1 MITLCGYFY
10 EEGEQAMYGVVL
22 ILVLIVM
29 GGAIAYIGDKLGSKV
44 GKKKLSIFG
53 LRPKYTSI
61 IVTIITGILIT
72 SSTLG
77 VLALTSK
84 NVRVALFGMEKLN
97 QQIKATEN
105 NLQTV
110 TFDLAKAN
118 TEREEVI
125 AALDKAKEDYRI
137 ASEKSEEQIQE
148 LENKKSILEDKNNA
162 LEETKKELDDR
173 VASLSEQQKVL
184 ESDIERLNVLT
195 KRLNQG
201 IQFVREGDIVY
212 RAGEVIVTGTVNP
225 VEDKSKNI
233 EEVTGILNTA
243 NETILSR
250 LGIKENIDVVW
261 ITKEA
266 FDQVVQQINQSNQEM
281 IVRVV
286 AAANIVY
293 GEPVRV
299 NLELY
304 PNKQVYKEN
313 QIVYKEIMTVSIKEK
328 DAEKIVLEF
337 LKKVN
342 ATAVNKGMIPDPLQ
356 GTIGVMSGSQFYDIV
371 NALEAADGKVELT
384 AVAGADTNAVGP
396 LRLNVKI
403 KNVQ

>member
-1 MITLCGYFY
+1 
-10 EEGEQAMYGVVL
+10 MYGIILIFVL
-22 ILVLIVM
+22 IIM
-29 GGAIAYIGDKLGSKV
+29 GGVIAYIGDKLGTKV

-53 LRPKYTSI
+53 LRPKHTSI

-97 QQIKATEN
+97 QQIKETES
-105 NLQTV
+105 NLQTI
-110 TFDLAKAN
+110 TLDLAKAN
-118 TEREEVI
+118 AEREEVI

-148 LENKKSILEDKNNA
+148 LEDKKNILENKNNALENRNNSLENRNNA
-162 LEETKKELDDR
+162 LEETKRELDNR

-184 ESDIERLNVLT
+184 ENDIERLNALT

-201 IQFVREGDIVY
+201 IQFVREGDIIY
-212 RAGEVIVTGTVNP
+212 RAGEVIVTGTVKP
-225 VEDKSKNI
+225 EEDKGKNT
-233 EEVTGILNTA
+233 EALTAILNTA
-243 NETILSR
+243 NQTILAR
-250 LGIKENIDVVW
+250 FDIKENIDVLWVS
-261 ITKEA
+261 KEA
-266 FDQVVQQINQSNQEM
+266 FEQTIEQINQSNQEM
-281 IVRVV
+281 VVRVV
-286 AAANIVY
+286 AAGNIVY

-313 QIVYKEIMTVSIKEK
+313 QVVYKEVMTLSVKEK
-328 DAEKIVLEF
+328 DAEQIVLDF

-342 ATAVNKGMIPDPLQ
+342 AAAVSKGMIPDPLQ
-356 GTIGVMSGSQFYDIV
+356 GTVGVMSGSQFYDIV
-371 NALEAADGKVELT
+371 NALETTGGKVELT
-384 AVAGADTNAVGP
+384 AVAGTDTNAAGP
-396 LRLNVKI
+396 LRLNVKL

>member
-1 MITLCGYFY
+1 
-10 EEGEQAMYGVVL
+10 MYGIVL
-22 ILVLIVM
+22 SLVLIVM

-118 TEREEVI
+118 TEREETV
-125 AALDKAKEDYRI
+125 AALNKAQADYKVV
-137 ASEKSEEQIQE
+137 SSDLEKSKAQISE
-148 LENKKSILEDKNNA
+148 LENTKNA

-173 VASLSEQQKVL
+173 VASLSEQQNVL
-184 ESDIERLNVLT
+184 ESDVERLNVLT

-225 VEDKSKNI
+225 VEDKNKNI

-250 LGIKENIDVVW
+250 LGIKENIDLIW
-261 ITKEA
+261 LAKDD
-266 FDQVVQQINQSNQEM
+266 FDHTLARINQSNQEM

-286 AAANIVY
+286 AAGNIVY

-313 QIVYKEIMTVSIKEK
+313 QIVYKEIMTISIKEK
-328 DAEKIVLEF
+328 DAENIVLDF

-342 ATAVNKGMIPDPLQ
+342 ATAVSKGMIPDPLQ

-384 AVAGADTNAVGP
+384 AVAGTDTNAVGP

>member
-10 EEGEQAMYGVVL
+10 EEGEQAMYGIVL
-22 ILVLIVM
+22 SLVLIVM

-118 TEREEVI
+118 TEREETV
-125 AALDKAKEDYRI
+125 AALNKAQADYKVV
-137 ASEKSEEQIQE
+137 SSDLEKSKAQISE
-148 LENKKSILEDKNNA
+148 LENTKNA

-173 VASLSEQQKVL
+173 VASLSEQQNVL
-184 ESDIERLNVLT
+184 ESDVERLNVLT

-225 VEDKSKNI
+225 VEDKNKNI

-250 LGIKENIDVVW
+250 LGIKENIDLIW
-261 ITKEA
+261 LAKDD
-266 FDQVVQQINQSNQEM
+266 FDHTLARINQSNQEM

-286 AAANIVY
+286 AAGNIVY

-313 QIVYKEIMTVSIKEK
+313 QIVYKEIMTISIKEK
-328 DAEKIVLEF
+328 DAENIVLDF

-342 ATAVNKGMIPDPLQ
+342 ATAVSKGMIPDPLQ

-384 AVAGADTNAVGP
+384 AVAGTDTNAVGP

>member
-1 MITLCGYFY
+1 
-10 EEGEQAMYGVVL
+10 MYGIILIFVL
-22 ILVLIVM
+22 IIM
-29 GGAIAYIGDKLGSKV
+29 GGVIAYIGDKLGTKV

-53 LRPKYTSI
+53 LRPKHTSI

-97 QQIKATEN
+97 QQIKETES
-105 NLQTV
+105 NLQTI
-110 TFDLAKAN
+110 TLDLAKAN
-118 TEREEVI
+118 AEREEVI

-148 LENKKSILEDKNNA
+148 LEDKKNILENKNNSLENRNNA
-162 LEETKKELDDR
+162 LEETKRELDNR

-184 ESDIERLNVLT
+184 ENDIERLNALT

-201 IQFVREGDIVY
+201 IQFVREGDIIY
-212 RAGEVIVTGTVNP
+212 RAGEVIVTGTVKP
-225 VEDKSKNI
+225 EEDKDKNT
-233 EEVTGILNTA
+233 EALTAILNTA
-243 NETILSR
+243 NQTILAR
-250 LGIKENIDVVW
+250 FDIKENIDVLWVS
-261 ITKEA
+261 KEA
-266 FDQVVQQINQSNQEM
+266 FEQTIEQINQSNQEM
-281 IVRVV
+281 VVRVV
-286 AAANIVY
+286 AAGNIVY

-313 QIVYKEIMTVSIKEK
+313 QVVYKEVMTLSVKEK
-328 DAEKIVLEF
+328 DAEQIVLDF

-342 ATAVNKGMIPDPLQ
+342 AAAVSKGMIPDPLQ
-356 GTIGVMSGSQFYDIV
+356 GTVGVMSGSQFYDIV
-371 NALEAADGKVELT
+371 NALETTGGKVELT
-384 AVAGADTNAVGP
+384 AVAGTDTNAAGP
-396 LRLNVKI
+396 LRLNVKLKSI
-403 KNVQ
+403 Q

>member
-1 MITLCGYFY
+1 
-10 EEGEQAMYGVVL
+10 MYGVVL

-29 GGAIAYIGDKLGSKV
+29 GGAIAYIGDKLGTKV

-53 LRPKYTSI
+53 LRPKHTSI

-77 VLALTSK
+77 ALALTSK

-97 QQIKATEN
+97 QQIKATEG

-110 TFDLAKAN
+110 TMDLMKAN
-118 TEREEVI
+118 AEREETI
-125 AALDKAKEDYRI
+125 AALNKAQADY
-137 ASEKSEEQIQE
+137 AMVSNDLENSKAQIVE
-148 LENKKSILEDKNNA
+148 LENTKNA
-162 LEETKKELDDR
+162 LEETRNQLDNR
-173 VASLSEQQKVL
+173 VASLSEEQKVL

-212 RAGEVIVTGTVNP
+212 RAGEVIVTGTVHSA
-225 VEDKSKNI
+225 EDKNKTI
-233 EEVTGILNTA
+233 ESLNAILSTA
-243 NETILSR
+243 NQTILDR
-250 LGIKENIDVVW
+250 FGIKENIDVIWLV
-261 ITKEA
+261 KET
-266 FDQVVQQINQSNQEM
+266 FDRTIQQINQTDQEM

-286 AAANIVY
+286 SAGNIIY

-313 QIVYKEIMTVSIKEK
+313 QIVYKEIMTISIKEK
-328 DAEKIVLEF
+328 DAEKIVLDF
-337 LKKVN
+337 LQKVN
-342 ATAVNKGMIPDPLQ
+342 ATAVSKGMIPDPLQ
-356 GTIGVMSGSQFYDIV
+356 GTIGVMSGSQFYEIV
-371 NALEAADGKVELT
+371 NALETAEGKVELT
-384 AVAGADTNAVGP
+384 AVAGTDTNAAGP
-396 LRLNVKI
+396 LRLNVKV

>member
-1 MITLCGYFY
+1 
-10 EEGEQAMYGVVL
+10 MYGIVL

-29 GGAIAYIGDKLGSKV
+29 GGAIAYIGDKLGTKV
-44 GKKKLSIFG
+44 GKRKLSIFG
-53 LRPKYTSI
+53 LRPKHTSI

-77 VLALTSK
+77 ILALTSK

-105 NLQTV
+105 SLQNV
-110 TFDLAKAN
+110 TIDLAKAN
-118 TEREEVI
+118 LEREDTI
-125 AALDKAKEDYRI
+125 TALNKAQEDYKL
-137 ASEKSEEQIQE
+137 ASNDLEKSKQQIRELEDTKKALEKTRQE
-148 LENKKSILEDKNNA
+148 LDA
-162 LEETKKELDDR
+162 R
-173 VASLSEQQKVL
+173 VASLSEEQQVL
-184 ESDIERLNVLT
+184 ENDVNRLNILT
-195 KRLNQG
+195 KKLNQG

-233 EEVTGILNTA
+233 ESVTEILNTA
-243 NETILSR
+243 NQTILER
-250 LGIKENIDVVW
+250 FGIKENIDVIWVA
-261 ITKEA
+261 KES
-266 FDQVVQQINQSNQEM
+266 FDQTIEQIRQSNQEM

-286 AAANIVY
+286 SAGNIVY

-304 PNKQVYKEN
+304 PNKLVYKEN
-313 QIVYKEIMTVSIKEK
+313 QIVYKEIVTLNKKER
-328 DAEKIVLEF
+328 AGEEIVLAF

-342 ATAVNKGMIPDPLQ
+342 LAAVGKGMIPDPLQ
-356 GTIGVMSGSQFYDIV
+356 GTIGVMSGSQFYEIV
-371 NALEAADGKVELT
+371 NALETAEGKVELT
-384 AVAGADTNAVGP
+384 AAAGTDTNAAGP
-396 LRLNVKI
+396 LRLNVKL

>member
-10 EEGEQAMYGVVL
+10 EEGEQAMYGIVL
-22 ILVLIVM
+22 SLVLIVM

-118 TEREEVI
+118 TEREETV
-125 AALDKAKEDYRI
+125 AALNKAQTDYKVVN
-137 ASEKSEEQIQE
+137 SDLEKSKAQISE
-148 LENKKSILEDKNNA
+148 LESTKNA
-162 LEETKKELDDR
+162 LEETKKELDNR
-173 VASLSEQQKVL
+173 VASLSEEQKVL

-225 VEDKSKNI
+225 VEDKNKNI

-250 LGIKENIDVVW
+250 LGIKENIDLIW
-261 ITKEA
+261 LAKDD
-266 FDQVVQQINQSNQEM
+266 FDHTLAKINQSNQEM

-286 AAANIVY
+286 AAGNIVY

-313 QIVYKEIMTVSIKEK
+313 QIVYKEIMTISIKEK
-328 DAEKIVLEF
+328 DAENIVLDF

-342 ATAVNKGMIPDPLQ
+342 ATAVSKGMIPDPLQ
-356 GTIGVMSGSQFYDIV
+356 GTIGVMSGSQFYEIV

>member
-1 MITLCGYFY
+1 
-10 EEGEQAMYGVVL
+10 MYGIVL
-22 ILVLIVM
+22 IFVLIIM
-29 GGAIAYIGDKLGSKV
+29 GGAIAYIGDKLGTKV

-53 LRPKYTSI
+53 LRPKHTSI

-97 QQIKATEN
+97 QQIRETESS
-105 NLQTV
+105 LQTI
-110 TFDLAKAN
+110 TLDLAKAN
-118 TEREEVI
+118 AEREDVI
-125 AALDKAKEDYRI
+125 AALDKTKEDYRI

-148 LENKKSILEDKNNA
+148 LENKKNILENKNNT
-162 LEETKKELDDR
+162 LEQARQELDER

-184 ESDIERLNVLT
+184 ENDIERLNVLT

-201 IQFVREGDIVY
+201 IQFVREGDIIY

-225 VEDKSKNI
+225 REDKSKNT
-233 EEVTGILNTA
+233 EALTEILNTA
-243 NETILSR
+243 NQTILAR
-250 LGIKENIDVVW
+250 FDIKENIDVLWVS
-261 ITKEA
+261 KET
-266 FDQVVQQINQSNQEM
+266 FEQTLGQLNQSNQEM
-281 IVRVV
+281 VVRVV
-286 AAANIVY
+286 AAGNIVY

-313 QIVYKEIMTVSIKEK
+313 QVVYKEVMTFGGKEK
-328 DAEKIVLEF
+328 DAEKIVLDF

-342 ATAVNKGMIPDPLQ
+342 AAAVSKGMIPDPLQ
-356 GTIGVMSGSQFYDIV
+356 GTIGVMGGSQFYDIV
-371 NALEAADGKVELT
+371 NALETAEGRVELT
-384 AVAGADTNAVGP
+384 AVAGTDTNAAGP
-396 LRLNVKI
+396 LRLNVRV
-403 KNVQ
+403 KNLQ